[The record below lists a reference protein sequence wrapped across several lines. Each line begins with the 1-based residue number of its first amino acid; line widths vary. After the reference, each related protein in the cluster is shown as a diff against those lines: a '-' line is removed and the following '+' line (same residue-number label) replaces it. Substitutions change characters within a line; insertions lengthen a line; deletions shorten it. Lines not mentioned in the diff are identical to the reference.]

1 MTAEGLYRK
10 FLNWNI
16 HISGHRIF
24 NILYPIKLPVAA
36 GAFMLMDRATANL
49 VCTIC
54 METPAGRFMGH
65 PEKLTVLF
73 LSLNWKYK
81 HKQKK
86 SWMM

>member
-10 FLNWNI
+10 LLNWNI

-24 NILYPIKLPVAA
+24 NILHPIKLPVA

-54 METPAGRFMGH
+54 METPAERFMGH
-65 PEKLTVLF
+65 QEKLTVL
-73 LSLNWKYK
+73 LYS
-81 HKQKK
+81 HH
-86 SWMM
+86 